1 MWPALVFCYRN
12 VLQNS
17 LLYIEM
23 LLTFTVIYAEITVE
37 AMSETVLNDEELKKA
52 ILDYVETHRDQTPIL
67 LAKVGAHV
75 TRSEGIKL
83 PQKFKLKHFIAQ
95 HLKGEIDLIE
105 SHTDKTYCAV
115 TISTQPMTLDSDKA
129 IFVSSG
135 PHTRSEEDTLY
146 DILLRNL
153 SPSELKYVS
162 IPLNIL
168 SKRIK

>member
-1 MWPALVFCYRN
+1 MEAITETDLN
-12 VLQNS
+12 V
-17 LLYIEM
+17 
-23 LLTFTVIYAEITVE
+23 
-37 AMSETVLNDEELKKA
+37 EELKKA
-52 ILDYVETHRDQTPIL
+52 ILDYLEAHRDQTPVL

-75 TRSEGIKL
+75 VRSEGIKL

-95 HLKGEIDLIE
+95 HLKGEVDLIE

-115 TISTQPMTLDSDKA
+115 TISAQPMTLGADKN
-129 IFVSSG
+129 IFISSG